1 MQKLET
7 SESES
12 AAKILGV
19 SLRENLNFKDGFF
32 LNDKSHQLKVIEC
45 IRKYKPE
52 IVLCNAQDDRHID
65 HPKGASLVSDS
76 CFLSGLKKVK
86 TKFDNNEQPLGDQSL
101 YTITF
106 NGKIPLL
113 IF

>member
-1 MQKLET
+1 MRIERSETICINKYEKLILTQK
-7 SESES
+7 
-12 AAKILGV
+12 
-19 SLRENLNFKDGFF
+19 ENNSNFLYDSINSYLNYCHLNFKDGFF
-32 LNDKSHQLKVIEC
+32 LNDQVHQLKVIEC

-76 CFLSGLKKVK
+76 CFLSGLVKVK
-86 TKFDNNEQPLGDQSL
+86 TKF
-101 YTITF
+101 
-106 NGKIPLL
+106 KIL